1 MVTLYITSLVRG
13 SGKTA
18 LCTGIGRHLLREGK
32 KIGFFKIVLG
42 NQVSPTEGID
52 SDAAFMQRILLLEEP
67 VEQICPVF
75 SDSSDSSGQPDR
87 IKDAFE
93 QVSKGK
99 DVMIVEG
106 EANIDIAK
114 ALGARVIIVDPATE
128 SAGDDLTAAGKSFG
142 ESLLGVVLNKVPES
156 KIEMVRSQ
164 APAAFSSEGINVF
177 AVLPENRALFTL
189 TIGEVA
195 EQIQGEF
202 LNNADKS
209 EELVENLML
218 GALTV
223 DTGPLYYERKENKA
237 AILRSERS
245 DMQLAALQTPTRC
258 LVLSGG
264 QELLPQV
271 MNEAEGK
278 GVPIIQTRDDIAT
291 IVSNIEDA
299 LDKHRFNHEQK
310 LPILT
315 GLIEQYFD
323 FPALYKGA
331 GLTT

>member
-13 SGKTA
+13 TGKTA
-18 LCTGIGRHLLREGK
+18 LSTGIGRHLLREGK
-32 KIGFFKIVLG
+32 KVGFFKVILG
-42 NQVSPTEGID
+42 NQNQTANGTD

-75 SDSSDSSGQPDR
+75 SDSNGPPDR
-87 IKDAFE
+87 TKKAFDE
-93 QVSKGK
+93 VSKGK

-106 EANIDIAK
+106 EANPDIAK
-114 ALGARVIIVDPATE
+114 ALGARVIIVDTASE
-128 SAGDDLTAAGKSFG
+128 SPGDALITAGKSFG
-142 ESLLGVVLNKVPES
+142 DSLLGVVLNKVPEG
-156 KIEMVRSQ
+156 KVEMVSRQ
-164 APAAFSSEGINVF
+164 ARAKFSSEEMNVL
-177 AVLPENRALFTL
+177 AVLPENHALFTL

-195 EQIQGEF
+195 KHIQGEF

-209 EELVENLML
+209 EELMENLML

-223 DTGPLYYERKENKA
+223 DTGPLYYERKSNKV

-258 LVLSGG
+258 LVLSGNRTP
-264 QELLPQV
+264 LPQI
-271 MNEAEGK
+271 MSQAEDK
-278 GVPIIQTRDDIAT
+278 EVPIIQTEEDIAT
-291 IVSNIEDA
+291 IISNIENA
-299 LDKHRFNHEQK
+299 LANNRFNQENK

-315 GLIEQYFD
+315 GLIEQHFD
-323 FPALYKGA
+323 FPALYRGA